1 MGAPFAKIFEISDDY
16 LVLWNQLNSSSTLQN
31 KWSNKNKILSKVLDK
46 YIKINNRLYS
56 RIYLHLKNIYTLKN
70 RSHLLTYWFTEKYLG

>member
-1 MGAPFAKIFEISDDY
+1 MTEANLEPNGTSMGVPFAKIFEISDDY
-16 LVLWNQLNSSSTLQN
+16 LVLRNQLNWSSTLQN

-56 RIYLHLKNIYTLKN
+56 RI
-70 RSHLLTYWFTEKYLG
+70 